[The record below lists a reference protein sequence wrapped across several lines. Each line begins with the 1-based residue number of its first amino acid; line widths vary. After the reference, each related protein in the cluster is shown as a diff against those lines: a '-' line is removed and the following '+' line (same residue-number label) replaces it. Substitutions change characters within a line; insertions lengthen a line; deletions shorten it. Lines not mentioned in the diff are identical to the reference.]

1 MSQGEKV
8 RNKEIDCLR
17 GIGIILMIMGHIGY
31 GDAFYHWIHAFHM
44 PLFFIVSGF
53 FLDGITGKEAK
64 DFVVK
69 KARGLLI
76 PYFSFALFH
85 LVVLLI
91 IDTGVD
97 VRKQLY
103 RILFYP
109 TIGMPIAGALWFLAS
124 LFWAE
129 VIFYCICCFWGEKKE
144 LLILLSSL
152 GVGLVGMLL
161 MQRFSVRLAWGIDSA
176 LVGVGFMGIGWFLKK
191 KYHTKFIQKCFD
203 LNIFVWVLLCVV
215 NIYMIFANDMVNMR
229 NGFYPRYGW
238 VYVNA
243 TLAVLLIWNFC
254 IQITQKIVGQRKI
267 VQTICSI
274 GQNSLVFVCL
284 NQLVIKVIKSRVENV
299 FNEAVTWQYYLSHI
313 IALFIVCFICYIFM
327 LVLEN
332 SKLKICL
339 GKRK

>member
-1 MSQGEKV
+1 MSQGERI

-53 FLDGITGKEAK
+53 FLDGITGKSAQE
-64 DFVVK
+64 FVVK
-69 KARGLLI
+69 KAKGLLI
-76 PYFSFALFH
+76 PYFSFAVLH
-85 LVVLLI
+85 LVILLI

-97 VRKQLY
+97 IRKQLY

-129 VIFYCICCFWGEKKE
+129 VIFYCICHFWGEKKE
-144 LLILLSSL
+144 FLILLSSL
-152 GVGLVGMLL
+152 CVGVIGMLL

-191 KYHTKFIQKCFD
+191 KSHTKIVQNSLN
-203 LNIFVWVLLCVV
+203 LNIFVWLILCIV
-215 NIYMIFANDMVNMR
+215 NTYMIFNNEMVNMR
-229 NGFYPRYGW
+229 NGFYPHYGL

-243 TLAVLLIWNFC
+243 TLSVLLIWNLC
-254 IQITQKIVGQRKI
+254 NRITKGSVGRLKTIQVL
-267 VQTICSI
+267 CNI
-274 GQNSLVFVCL
+274 GEKSLVFVCF

-299 FNEAVTWQYYLSHI
+299 FNESVVWQYYLSHI
-313 IALFIVCFICYIFM
+313 IVLLIVCFICYMFM
-327 LVLEN
+327 LVIEN
-332 SKLKICL
+332 SKLKMFL
-339 GKRK
+339 GKKV